1 MRASARHKLEAEAP
15 LRATGERATVQRTAV
30 QVPAPRRS
38 VDPPPAP
45 SDSIGLLAP
54 RPPHSRA
61 AKRLLAVMACL
72 ALVPLVVLAAFD
84 WRLSSALT
92 RIDGA
97 FDGLGDRPAAT
108 DGSVTMLMLATGN
121 GTAQSPTLDWM
132 SGDPTV
138 VSAMFVTISGDRRQ
152 VDVDWLPLR
161 GRVLAGVTDS
171 APSASVA
178 AAEWWTGRRVDHL
191 AVVEWSAF
199 SELGRDN
206 DVPLVLPAGAS
217 RGAQQAYLR
226 EVLVDTLHAEMRKE
240 PWTLYNALHTV
251 AEGMAVE
258 EGWST
263 FDMNRLVFSLRDL
276 RSAQIVFGAVDEP
289 VTKIGE

>member
-1 MRASARHKLEAEAP
+1 MRAEAKHRGEPPAP
-15 LRATGERATVQRTAV
+15 PPAKTSKVR
-30 QVPAPRRS
+30 VPAQRRS

-45 SDSIGLLAP
+45 EVSIGLV
-54 RPPHSRA
+54 PPTRHSRTA
-61 AKRLLAVMACL
+61 RRLLAIFACL

-84 WRLSSALT
+84 LRLSSALT

-97 FDGLGDRPAAT
+97 FDGLGVRPAAAT
-108 DGSVTMLMLATGN
+108 DGSVTMLMLGTGD
-121 GTAQSPTLDWM
+121 GTANSPELTWM

-138 VSAMFVTISGDRRQ
+138 VSAMFVTVSGDRSQ
-152 VDVDWLPLR
+152 VNVDWLPLR
-161 GRVLAGVTDS
+161 GRVLDGVSDG
-171 APSASVA
+171 APSSSVA
-178 AAEWWTGRRVDHL
+178 AAESWTGRRVDHL
-191 AVVEWSAF
+191 AVVEWSAL

-206 DVPLVLPAGAS
+206 GVPLELAAGAG
-217 RGAQQAYLR
+217 RGAQQAFLR
-226 EVLVDTLHAEMRKE
+226 EVLEDTLHAEMRKE

-263 FDMNRLVFSLRDL
+263 FDMNRLVFSMRNL
-276 RSAQIVFGAVDEP
+276 RSFEIVFGAMDAP